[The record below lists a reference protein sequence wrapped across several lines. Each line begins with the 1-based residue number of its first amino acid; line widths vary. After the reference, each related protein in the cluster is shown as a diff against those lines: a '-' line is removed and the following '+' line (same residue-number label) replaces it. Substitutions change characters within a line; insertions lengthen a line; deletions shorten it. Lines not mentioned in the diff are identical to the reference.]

1 MYFRI
6 FNVSQK
12 KNLTRQVFFGSVAF
26 GQTNYIFILASLFNL
41 SFHNIPKK
49 LKLIY
54 KLHSMSHNHTML
66 RNIKHNITSNWLF
79 YRQLQRY
86 FLIIQYHLTDMF
98 LVRYVTKHT
107 HSNIFT
113 FIISRLKNPRIINIF
128 IFYDFRWQL
137 LSDGGDIAR
146 KLK

>member
-6 FNVSQK
+6 FNVS
-12 KNLTRQVFFGSVAF
+12 VGSVW
-26 GQTNYIFILASLFNL
+26 QTNYIFILASLFNL

-86 FLIIQYHLTDMF
+86 FLIIQYQV

-128 IFYDFRWQL
+128 IFYDFRCMCQEPDL
-137 LSDGGDIAR
+137 HNKNLHSHFLEVD
-146 KLK
+146 